1 MSYDY
6 TTDPNGSDPLVRLA
20 DEVMSDILSKTCV
33 FGNWTVDVVPFCA
46 SSSPSSSIEK
56 PTHFINFVSSDTLV
70 RNLPEWLPGMEFKR
84 KGREWAK
91 TVASLS
97 DRPYTFVQH
106 QMVQFEQMAW
116 ITY

>member
-6 TTDPNGSDPLVRLA
+6 TTDPSGSDPLVKLA

-46 SSSPSSSIEK
+46 STSPSTSIK
-56 PTHFINFVSSDTLV
+56 THFINFLSFDSLV
-70 RNLPEWLPGMEFKR
+70 RHLPEWLPGMEFKR

-106 QMVQFEQMAW
+106 QMVQFEQMTW
-116 ITY
+116 IIY

>member
-1 MSYDY
+1 MKSCRI
-6 TTDPNGSDPLVRLA
+6 SFRVRKL
-20 DEVMSDILSKTCV
+20 DSRCRTVLCV
-33 FGNWTVDVVPFCA
+33 LLPVKFDRKA
-46 SSSPSSSIEK
+46 
-56 PTHFINFVSSDTLV
+56 HFINFVSSDTLV